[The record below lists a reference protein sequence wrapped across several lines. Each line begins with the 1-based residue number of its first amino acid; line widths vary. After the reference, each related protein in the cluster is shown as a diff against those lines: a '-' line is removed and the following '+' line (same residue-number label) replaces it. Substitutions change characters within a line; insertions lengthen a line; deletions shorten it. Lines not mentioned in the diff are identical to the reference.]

1 MNVLHPVTPMVSAC
15 PVCEALFT
23 TNQKENFMRKK
34 IAAVG
39 LAALLTVGTSAST
52 FAQQQQQPGTATQ
65 APTSQQANQSRNDN
79 DFPWGLLG
87 LLGLAG
93 LAGLKRRDHEVRRDE
108 RMPTGTPVGTQS
120 RVS

>member
-1 MNVLHPVTPMVSAC
+1 
-15 PVCEALFT
+15 
-23 TNQKENFMRKK
+23 MRKK
-34 IAAVG
+34 IAIVG
-39 LAALLTVGTSAST
+39 LAALLTIGTSAQA
-52 FAQQQQQPGTATQ
+52 FAQQQQPGTATQ
-65 APTSQQANQSRNDN
+65 APTSQQTNQSRNDN

-120 RVS
+120 RMS

>member
-1 MNVLHPVTPMVSAC
+1 MH
-15 PVCEALFT
+15 
-23 TNQKENFMRKK
+23 KK

-39 LAALLTVGTSAST
+39 LAALLTVGTSAHA
-52 FAQQQQQPGTATQ
+52 FAQQQPGTATQ
-65 APTSQQANQSRNDN
+65 APTSQQANQSRD
-79 DFPWGLLG
+79 DDGFPWGLLG

-120 RVS
+120 RMS

>member
-1 MNVLHPVTPMVSAC
+1 MH
-15 PVCEALFT
+15 
-23 TNQKENFMRKK
+23 KK

-39 LAALLTVGTSAST
+39 LAALLTVGTSAHA
-52 FAQQQQQPGTATQ
+52 FAQQQQPGVATQ
-65 APTSQQANQSRNDN
+65 APTSQQANQSRD
-79 DFPWGLLG
+79 DDGFPWGLLG

-120 RVS
+120 RMS

>member
-1 MNVLHPVTPMVSAC
+1 MH
-15 PVCEALFT
+15 
-23 TNQKENFMRKK
+23 KK

-39 LAALLTVGTSAST
+39 LAALLTAGTGAHA
-52 FAQQQQQPGTATQ
+52 FAQQQQPGTATQ
-65 APTSQQANQSRNDN
+65 APTSQQTNQSRNDN

-120 RVS
+120 RMS

>member
-1 MNVLHPVTPMVSAC
+1 MH
-15 PVCEALFT
+15 
-23 TNQKENFMRKK
+23 KK

-52 FAQQQQQPGTATQ
+52 FAQQQQPGTATQ

-108 RMPTGTPVGTQS
+108 RMPTGTPVGTHS
-120 RVS
+120 RMS

>member
-1 MNVLHPVTPMVSAC
+1 MH
-15 PVCEALFT
+15 
-23 TNQKENFMRKK
+23 KK

-39 LAALLTVGTSAST
+39 LAALLTVGTSVHA
-52 FAQQQQQPGTATQ
+52 FAQQQPGTATQ

-93 LAGLKRRDHEVRRDE
+93 LAGLKRRDHAVRRDD
-108 RMPTGTPVGTQS
+108 RMPTGTPVGTHTRTS
-120 RVS
+120 

>member
-1 MNVLHPVTPMVSAC
+1 MH
-15 PVCEALFT
+15 
-23 TNQKENFMRKK
+23 KK

-39 LAALLTVGTSAST
+39 LAALLTLGTSAST
-52 FAQQQQQPGTATQ
+52 FAQQQQPGSATQ

-108 RMPTGTPVGTQS
+108 RRPTGTPVGTQS
-120 RVS
+120 RMS

>member
-1 MNVLHPVTPMVSAC
+1 MH
-15 PVCEALFT
+15 
-23 TNQKENFMRKK
+23 KK

-39 LAALLTVGTSAST
+39 LATLLTLGTSAHA
-52 FAQQQQQPGTATQ
+52 FAQQQPGTATQ
-65 APTSQQANQSRNDN
+65 VPTSQQANQSRD
-79 DFPWGLLG
+79 DDGFPWGLLG

-120 RVS
+120 RTS

>member
-1 MNVLHPVTPMVSAC
+1 MH
-15 PVCEALFT
+15 
-23 TNQKENFMRKK
+23 KK

-52 FAQQQQQPGTATQ
+52 FAQQQQPGTATM
-65 APTSQQANQSRNDN
+65 APTMQQANQTRNDN

-120 RVS
+120 RIN